1 VATQSH
7 FAARGSFARVNRF
20 TRAWQHGDR
29 FYRLLLTLAAL
40 SVLALVI
47 AIGYELW
54 QSSALAR
61 EKFGLDFITTA
72 DWDPVAESFGALPF
86 ILGTL
91 ITAAIALV
99 IAVPVG
105 IGIAI
110 FLAELAPDWLRQPVG
125 FLIELLA
132 AVPSVIYG
140 LWGLFVFIPA
150 FVKPVAQSLNGALG
164 FLPLFEGPV
173 FGPSRLAAG
182 LLLAIMV
189 LPTIASISRDVFRA
203 IPNSQREASL
213 ALGATRWE
221 MIWEVLVPYGLSGL
235 LGAIILGLGRALGET
250 VAVTMVIGNNL
261 DLSASLLH
269 PGYTMASI
277 IANEFTEATYDLY
290 LNALI
295 EIGLILFVLTLIINL
310 VARLLIWRV
319 GRRTFTEARA

>member
-1 VATQSH
+1 MWLSTLPRQFLAEGGSCVKSASSILARARASNDLLQFHLSQGCAVFEESAVATTSH

-140 LWGLFVFIPA
+140 LWGLFVLAPFLRATLEPA
-150 FVKPVAQSLNGALG
+150 RG
-164 FLPLFEGPV
+164 
-173 FGPSRLAAG
+173 
-182 LLLAIMV
+182 
-189 LPTIASISRDVFRA
+189 
-203 IPNSQREASL
+203 
-213 ALGATRWE
+213 
-221 MIWEVLVPYGLSGL
+221 
-235 LGAIILGLGRALGET
+235 
-250 VAVTMVIGNNL
+250 
-261 DLSASLLH
+261 
-269 PGYTMASI
+269 
-277 IANEFTEATYDLY
+277 
-290 LNALI
+290 
-295 EIGLILFVLTLIINL
+295 
-310 VARLLIWRV
+310 
-319 GRRTFTEARA
+319 